1 MFAGES
7 PFPEGLI
14 HGDAFLD
21 NALYHETEHTVAAL
35 VDWEDACRAPLVL
48 DLAVSVAGTGR
59 LSSC

>member
-1 MFAGES
+1 MS

-59 LSSC
+59 